1 MSQVFSTLA
10 QHLLYAG
17 LTKEEFTAL
26 RDDIDRQNWSQLT
39 IYSSVV
45 MLILSVLAVSAWRGS
60 GYGGVNRII
69 YIGALGLCLVIA
81 IAARFLRQGHPRSIH
96 ALSFCFEAMVYGLAF
111 ALSLIHRDVP
121 SVTVVAFLLIVPQI
135 FFDRPVFSGIKTLLV
150 AAAFC
155 VLTGRIKA
163 PEIASADRYNAVVFA
178 VAAFIVDLLIT
189 ELKMGYLNQEKRIAY
204 LSETDVMTGL
214 KNRNSYEAMLEKL
227 PELFEK
233 TVLCVYGDVNGLHEI
248 NNTQG
253 HDAGDRMLITTANA
267 MKKHF
272 GAAHLYRIGGDEF
285 VSLQLDNDINASDAI
300 EKIQREI
307 ALDNYH
313 MSFGVCH
320 QEKSTLD
327 VPALIREAEE
337 KMYREKTAYYEQMGI
352 PIRNE

>member
-1 MSQVFSTLA
+1 MLFSILFR
-10 QHLLYAG
+10 HFLYAG
-17 LTKEEFTAL
+17 LTKDDFTSL

-60 GYGGVNRII
+60 GYGGINRKV
-69 YIGALGLCLVIA
+69 YIAALGLCLVIA
-81 IAARFLRQGHPRSIH
+81 IAARSLRKRHPRSVR
-96 ALSFCFEAMVYGLAF
+96 ALSFCLEALLYGLAF
-111 ALSLIHRDVP
+111 ALSLLHRDVP

-135 FFDRPVFSGIKTLLV
+135 FFDQPLLSGFKTLLV
-150 AAAFC
+150 AAAYC
-155 VLTGRIKA
+155 VLTGRIKTSD
-163 PEIASADRYNAVVFA
+163 IAAADRYNAFVFA

-189 ELKMGYLNQEKRIAY
+189 ELKMGYLNQQKRIAY

-227 PELFEK
+227 PALCEDHVF
-233 TVLCVYGDVNGLHEI
+233 CVYGDVNGLHEI

-253 HDAGDRMLITTANA
+253 HEAGDRMLIITANA
-267 MKKHF
+267 MKKYF

-285 VSLQLDNDINASDAI
+285 VSVQLDSDLDAADAI

-307 ALDNYH
+307 SLDNYH
-313 MSFGVCH
+313 MSFGVCR
-320 QEKSTLD
+320 QERSEVD
-327 VPALIREAEE
+327 VSVLIRKAEE
-337 KMYREKTAYYEQMGI
+337 EMYREKTAYYEQMGI